1 MDTLIYI
8 AIIIGYV
15 AFMLVTIGF
24 ITAQVEDVP
33 AHNRMPDWVVFFA
46 GAVWPVTIS
55 VVLLAFVGF
64 LLLELGIALGKRF

>member
-55 VVLLAFVGF
+55 IVLVMAIGVLF
-64 LLLELGIALGKRF
+64 LELGLALGKRF